1 MSKDFIILDSA
12 LEDLTN
18 IRNYISLNNS
28 SYTYFRFDKEFQE
41 GLENII
47 ISPRSRPIL
56 FKRHNVEY
64 RKLLLQRNI
73 VIYYVNSDHLV
84 CIYRIFHQAQNY
96 HKYLGIKP

>member
-1 MSKDFIILDSA
+1 MDSA

-28 SYTYFRFDKEFQE
+28 TYTYSKFHKEFQE
-41 GLENII
+41 GLESLII
-47 ISPRSRPIL
+47 NPRSRPIL

-64 RKLLLQRNI
+64 RKLLLKRYI
-73 VIYYVNSDHLV
+73 VIYYVNSDYLV